1 MVLGHNEHLYVRF
14 PRGLLGWYLL
24 VTCGLGLQGGLLVVS
39 PAWAAHLHLL
49 AAGQADLPALG
60 LVGRGY
66 GVTLLGLSNLLYAVY
81 STSDK
86 VIIRSGLAV
95 LVLTDVCALGT
106 QLVHMFQELS
116 NIMSVELT
124 IAMLYGVMSQVSFMM
139 YCVTIAQGKTSL
151 SILPLLMVY
160 LLAICTVLVGPCE
173 VSHRAQVAATHRWEL
188 LLRLQR
194 RHPQLAAEAALQRE
208 EAARELTSLG
218 ELGLFRLERS
228 TLLSVTSTIVTYMIV
243 VLQFQSS
250 PPPGPVAVIDEGGPP
265 ENGVWSRWG
274 WLHIGLRGLSA
285 GVSLLY
291 INLSRNYYAGVRKS
305 PTPAPAIDVDARKK
319 SL

>member
-1 MVLGHNEHLYVRF
+1 MDNPCSDVKRAIKHSSGDLHSRLKTRKVLGVGATDNGDVHRSKISQVLGHNEHLYVRF

-106 QLVHMFQELS
+106 QLVHMFQE
-116 NIMSVELT
+116 
-124 IAMLYGVMSQVSFMM
+124 
-139 YCVTIAQGKTSL
+139 
-151 SILPLLMVY
+151 
-160 LLAICTVLVGPCE
+160 
-173 VSHRAQVAATHRWEL
+173 
-188 LLRLQR
+188 
-194 RHPQLAAEAALQRE
+194 
-208 EAARELTSLG
+208 
-218 ELGLFRLERS
+218 
-228 TLLSVTSTIVTYMIV
+228 
-243 VLQFQSS
+243 
-250 PPPGPVAVIDEGGPP
+250 
-265 ENGVWSRWG
+265 GVWSRWG